1 LSRIRRRIHEKKSR
15 KKEGVYEDEANE
27 KEPKVSWII
36 DLKWRLEKERRRR

>member
-36 DLKWRLEKERRRR
+36 DLLEKERRRR